1 MNDQFIKPD
10 DSLEID
16 PHFLDRLKELGGPKL
31 ISELITM
38 YLTRGSDLLDTIVAG
53 IESQDFNSVK
63 NAPHSLISSA
73 GNLGG
78 KRVSKLSI
86 AIEAAAMDEQIDIL
100 DELKPDLILAQDYF
114 QHYLQGAFEQ
124 L

>member
-16 PHFLDRLKELGGPKL
+16 PHFLDRLRELGGPKL

-53 IESQDFNSVK
+53 IESQDFDSVK
-63 NAPHSLISSA
+63 NASHSLISSA

-86 AIEAAAMDEQIDIL
+86 AIEAAAMDEKVDIL
-100 DELKPDLILAQDYF
+100 DDLKPDLILAQDFF